1 MQRRQPDPSL
11 STVHSAAG
19 SHPDCVEVVILSA
32 DETLTATL
40 HDSAGTSNVFY
51 HAPTADAAVELLVRG
66 HCGIL
71 IADLAVLRSEAASLL
86 ERLHA
91 QFPELILL
99 AAGRREEENAVAGL
113 ISKGQIYRFLH
124 KPVSPAR
131 ASLFIATATRRYHEV
146 VAGRSPALASVR
158 QLTRAASRRSMP
170 LGLGIVAAI
179 VLFGAGA
186 FMLRP
191 AFKTDKPVAS
201 SSSNEA
207 PAAAPALASEEIEAG
222 RLATAAGRLA
232 PPAQDNALD
241 RYRAAL
247 ALQPDNADARAG
259 VEEVLLRLEEQV
271 VQAIQTRDAAGAAR
285 ALATLRQAQ
294 PNHPQLAP
302 LSEQIVQLSR
312 AIAVQPA
319 KPVAQEPV
327 ASATPPTSAAA
338 PASTANLKLARARLA
353 SGQWL
358 EPEGDNA
365 LAYLREARARN
376 EDASLMTILATDL
389 GTRLL
394 DQSRSAIDAGNA
406 AQARAHYDNAIR
418 LDREFDL
425 GLPGLIDVARQLD
438 EITSAET
445 NRAANKL
452 RDLVAP
458 AIKLREGGQLIAPA
472 GNNAYELMKALVAEH
487 SDAAE
492 VRAEQQRL
500 VFTLLDHARTA
511 LAGNDLDQADA
522 LAKRADDLVPGMS
535 ATQTLRQQV
544 KAALTQ
550 RDAMTVINAGSLRR
564 TFEVPAVYPP
574 DAQRRAIQGWV
585 DLEFTVAR
593 DGSTR
598 DIVVTGAQPSR
609 IFDKAASDALRRW
622 RFEPVI
628 RDGAL
633 VEQRARIRMQFALQ

>member
-32 DETLTATL
+32 YETLTATL

-158 QLTRAASRRSMP
+158 QLTRAASRRSMS

-207 PAAAPALASEEIEAG
+207 PAAA
-222 RLATAAGRLA
+222 
-232 PPAQDNALD
+232 PAQDNALD

-425 GLPGLIDVARQLD
+425 GLPGLIDVARKLD

-458 AIKLREGGQLIAPA
+458 AIKLRESGQLIAPA

-633 VEQRARIRMQFALQ
+633 VEQRARIRMQFSLQ

>member
-207 PAAAPALASEEIEAG
+207 PAAA
-222 RLATAAGRLA
+222 
-232 PPAQDNALD
+232 PAQDNALD

-458 AIKLREGGQLIAPA
+458 AIKLRESGQLIAPA

-598 DIVVTGAQPSR
+598 DIVVTAAQPSR

>member
-186 FMLRP
+186 LMLRP

-207 PAAAPALASEEIEAG
+207 PAAA
-222 RLATAAGRLA
+222 
-232 PPAQDNALD
+232 PAQDNALD

-522 LAKRADDLVPGMS
+522 LAKHADDLVPGMS

-574 DAQRRAIQGWV
+574 DARRRAIQGWV

-622 RFEPVI
+622 RFEPVN

-633 VEQRARIRMQFALQ
+633 VEQRARIRLQFALQ

>member
-207 PAAAPALASEEIEAG
+207 PAAA
-222 RLATAAGRLA
+222 
-232 PPAQDNALD
+232 PAQDNALD

-633 VEQRARIRMQFALQ
+633 VEQRARIRMQFSLQ

>member
-207 PAAAPALASEEIEAG
+207 PAAA
-222 RLATAAGRLA
+222 
-232 PPAQDNALD
+232 PAQDNALD